1 MKRNDGFTMIE
12 LLVTVTAGALVT
24 LAAVSL
30 LLMGT
35 RIQHG
40 STTDVREQ
48 QTVRTVMTLMEQMAG
63 SGQIRHIEHTYDGWR
78 LWDKTP
84 EESDRAVLFEYIA
97 TKQAVYQGEA
107 PAGEEL
113 GTPLLSGLNN
123 AGATVDGK
131 LMRLSFDTDRG
142 ENYVTH
148 IYCRTLEADEAES
161 KGDADDVVG
170 GVIGDI
176 TTQKGNEEQWE
187 TLKDTELGR
196 RLAFLEALAGEYA
209 AGKNTGMI
217 QNSITVNG
225 GAEGYRYYSE
235 WYIGGYAPGSGWNK
249 DTPWCACFASWA
261 AVKSGVLPASG
272 PFKFAN
278 VDTGMAA
285 FQNTANGGQWKTAN
299 PEPGDYIFF
308 DWSGEKKDPAHVG
321 VVLDVDTMN
330 HVLYTI
336 EGNSSN
342 RVSVR
347 KYNLSEKTIMGYGVL
362 PQFVEG
368 FDA

>member
-24 LAAVSL
+24 LAAVAL

-40 STTDVREQ
+40 STTDVKEQ
-48 QTVRTVMTLMEQMAG
+48 QTVRTVLTLMEQMAG
-63 SGQIRHIEHTYDGWR
+63 SGQIRYIENTYDGWR
-78 LWDKTP
+78 LWDKDAEDP
-84 EESDRAVLFEYIA
+84 DKEVVFEYII
-97 TKQAVYQGEA
+97 TEQTVYSGSRS
-107 PAGEEL
+107 AGV
-113 GTPLLSGLNN
+113 PLLTGLND
-123 AGATVDGK
+123 AGVTLENDQ
-131 LMRLSFDTDRG
+131 LLRLSFDTARG
-142 ENYVTH
+142 ESYVTR
-148 IYCRTLEADEAES
+148 IFCRTAKVEEDKGEDVEDAES
-161 KGDADDVVG
+161 IFEFVEDK
-170 GVIGDI
+170 
-176 TTQKGNEEQWE
+176 
-187 TLKDTELGR
+187 TEALEGSVEAY

-209 AGKNTGMI
+209 GGNNTGKI
-217 QNSITVNG
+217 LNPITLEG
-225 GAEGYRYYSE
+225 GVPQSYDYYSE
-235 WYIGGYAPGSGWNK
+235 WYIGSYAANSGWNK

-285 FQNTANGGQWKTAN
+285 FQNTANGGQWKTDD
-299 PEPGDYIFF
+299 PKPGDYIFF

-321 VVLDVDTMN
+321 VVLDVDTVN

-368 FDA
+368 IDA